1 VLTIFFA
8 KREEGD
14 LIGWQ
19 QTLAASPPNH
29 IYFLLFAR
37 KNRQVENRLMLH
49 VQAFLSGSGHNQCM
63 SPCQSP

>member
-8 KREEGD
+8 KREKGD

-19 QTLAASPPNH
+19 QTLAASSPNH

-37 KNRQVENRLMLH
+37 KNRHVENRLNMLH
-49 VQAFLSGSGHNQCM
+49 VQAFPPGSGQCM
-63 SPCQSP
+63 SPCHSP